1 MKLTHTAIRR
11 PVTTM
16 MVFLCFVV
24 LGGLSVRMIPLEFF
38 PDISFPF
45 MFVDM
50 PYPGS
55 SPEET
60 ERLISKPAEEALATL
75 TGLREMSTSTS
86 ERGTQIQLRYEWGT
100 DIQKKSLQVQEKL
113 DGVRATFPDD
123 FDRFFIFKASTSGD
137 PMLVLRIS
145 SDRDLSGS
153 YDLLERNLK
162 RRLEGVEG
170 VAEARLYG
178 VDRQE
183 ILINVKPERLMAYG
197 IDVNQLVSEL
207 RAASFSASAGRITD
221 GHQRMVLRPIGEWRS
236 IDEIS
241 DIPLADGRI
250 KLSDVAE
257 VTLGSP
263 KVDHGRRLDRKPA
276 IGLDIIKESG
286 ANTVDVQRKVKE
298 VVAEV
303 STLPD
308 MQGIQIMTMF
318 DQASG
323 IISSLQ
329 ELLKSGLIGALLS
342 FVMLFYFL
350 RNLTNTLVVAL
361 AVPISLLITIGFMYM
376 GGYSLNILSMMG
388 LMLAVGMLVDN
399 AVVVTESIHRHRLN
413 GMDPLEATIT
423 GVKEVGLAVIAGSMT
438 SVIVFMPNIVAS
450 ADEVAVFLSHVAIAI
465 TVAMLTSLTL
475 SLTVVPML
483 YAKLQ
488 GQQEP
493 KESRLVAKMTLLY
506 SRALRTILNRPVW
519 TTIGIVLI
527 LASVAIPLKFVNIS
541 MNDDGGERRELR
553 MFLNVNGTYQLE
565 EVRSAVAQYE
575 DYIYSIKDSLEIES
589 VYSFFTTDF
598 AQLTI
603 MLDEDGTMPVDHIRN
618 SIRDNMPMHAI
629 CSPAFDFRRSASGE
643 NLVRVMLYGEST
655 EELVEWSNQL
665 ASVLSRVP
673 GFKDVKSDAER
684 GSQEMQIRI
693 NQDRAIVQ
701 DIRAH
706 QVAEAVGTAIRGTNL
721 RRLRTESG
729 EVDVR
734 VSFDDE
740 NRQRIEHLQQV
751 PIGNTTL
758 AQVADIDVKRTP
770 PTIFRFNRSTSMG
783 INMNLEDGLNMQ
795 DASARITQVMSGIQL
810 PAGVRW
816 SLGQTFERDQE
827 QMNTMLINML
837 LALALIYLVM
847 ASLFESLIFPSA
859 IMTTILFS
867 IVGVF
872 WFFLVTGTTFSL
884 MAMIG
889 ILILMGVVV
898 NNGIVLIDHIRQLR
912 DKGMD
917 RKDAVVQAGTDRFR
931 PILMTAGTTILGL
944 LPLCFGSAR
953 IGGDGPSYFPMARAI
968 VGGLAFSTVITML
981 VLPSIYLALDS
992 LRSWTSNVVQF
1003 AFSSGAEKKLENKPI
1018 S

>member
-1 MKLTHTAIRR
+1 MKITQAAIRR

-16 MVFLCFVV
+16 MVFVCFVV
-24 LGGLSVRMIPLEFF
+24 LGGISIRSIPLEFF

-60 ERLISKPAEEALATL
+60 ERLIAKPAEEALATL
-75 TGLREMSTSTS
+75 TGVREMTTFTS
-86 ERGTQIQLRYEWGT
+86 ERGVQLQLRFEWGT
-100 DIQKKSLQVQEKL
+100 DIQKKGLQVQEKL
-113 DGVRATFPDD
+113 DGVRGTFPED
-123 FDRFFIFKASTSGD
+123 FDRFNVFKASTTGE

-145 SDRDLSGS
+145 SNRDLSGS

-178 VDRQE
+178 VDRLE

-197 IDVNQLVSEL
+197 LDVNQLVSEL

-221 GHQRMVLRPIGEWRS
+221 GNQRMVLRPIGEWRS
-236 IDEIS
+236 VEEIS
-241 DIPLADGRI
+241 DIPLANGRI
-250 KLSDVAE
+250 KLSDVAD
-257 VTLGSP
+257 VTMGSP

-286 ANTVDVQRKVKE
+286 ANTVEVQRAVNE
-298 VVAEV
+298 AVAEV

-318 DQASG
+318 DQGSG
-323 IISSLQ
+323 IISSLR

-350 RNLTNTLVVAL
+350 RNMANTLVVAL

-413 GMDPLEATIT
+413 GMAPYEATIA

-438 SVIVFMPNIVAS
+438 SIIVFMPNIVSA
-450 ADEVAVFLSHVAIAI
+450 ADEVGLFLSHVAIAI

-488 GQQEP
+488 GQKEP
-493 KESRLVAKMTLLY
+493 KESKMIARMTQLY
-506 SRALRTILNRPVW
+506 STSLRAILNRPVW
-519 TTIGIVLI
+519 TTVGILLI
-527 LASVAIPLKFVNIS
+527 LASVAIPISFVKIS

-553 MFLNVNGTYQLE
+553 MFLNLNGTYQLE
-565 EVRSAVAQYE
+565 EVRSAVAFYE
-575 DYIYSIKDSLEIES
+575 DYLYEIKDSLEIES
-589 VYSFFTTDF
+589 VYSFFTPNF
-598 AQLTI
+598 AQITI
-603 MLDEDGTMPVDHIRN
+603 TLDEDGTMPVDKIRTK
-618 SIRDNMPMHAI
+618 IRDNMPMHAI

-655 EELVEWSNQL
+655 EELVELSQQL
-665 ASVLSRVP
+665 ASVMARVP
-673 GFKDVKSDAER
+673 GFKDVKSDAEQ

-693 NQDRAIVQ
+693 NPDRALVQ
-701 DIRAH
+701 NVTANQLAD
-706 QVAEAVGTAIRGTNL
+706 AVGTAIRGTNL
-721 RRLRTESG
+721 RRMRTANG

-734 VSFDDE
+734 VSFDEE

-751 PIGNTTL
+751 PIGKTTL
-758 AQVADIDVKRTP
+758 AQVADIDVRRTP

-783 INMNLEDGLNMQ
+783 INMNLEDGLTVQ
-795 DASARITQVMSGIQL
+795 EAGTRISQVMSGIEL

-816 SLGQTFERDQE
+816 SLGQSFERDQD

-912 DKGMD
+912 EKGLE

-968 VGGLAFSTVITML
+968 VGGLAFSTIITML

-992 LRSWTSNVVQF
+992 LRTWTANVLQF
-1003 AFSSGAEKKLENKPI
+1003 ATAGKVEKNVENLSI
-1018 S
+1018 

>member
-1 MKLTHTAIRR
+1 MKLTQSAIRR

-24 LGGLSVRMIPLEFF
+24 LGGISIRTIPLEFF

-60 ERLISKPAEEALATL
+60 ERLIAKPAEEALATL
-75 TGLREMSTSTS
+75 TGVREMSTFTS
-86 ERGTQIQLRYEWGT
+86 ERGVQLQLRFEWGT
-100 DIQKKSLQVQEKL
+100 DIQKKGLQVQEKL
-113 DGVRATFPDD
+113 DGVRGTFPDD
-123 FDRFFIFKASTSGD
+123 FERFNVFKASTSGD

-145 SDRDLSGS
+145 SNRDLSGS

-178 VDRQE
+178 VDRLE

-197 IDVNQLVSEL
+197 LDVNQLVSEL
-207 RAASFSASAGRITD
+207 RAASFSASAGRITE
-221 GHQRMVLRPIGEWRS
+221 GNQRMVLRPIGEWRS
-236 IDEIS
+236 VDEIS
-241 DIPLADGRI
+241 DIPLANGRL

-257 VTLGSP
+257 VTMGSP

-286 ANTVDVQRKVKE
+286 ANTVEVQRAVNE
-298 VVAEV
+298 VVEEV
-303 STLPD
+303 SKLPD

-318 DQASG
+318 DQGSG
-323 IISSLQ
+323 IISSLR

-413 GMDPLEATIT
+413 GMAPYEATIA

-438 SVIVFMPNIVAS
+438 SIIVFMPNIVSA
-450 ADEVAVFLSHVAIAI
+450 ADEVGVFLSHVAVAI

-488 GQQEP
+488 GQKEP
-493 KESRLVAKMTLLY
+493 KESKLIARMTQLY
-506 SRALRTILNRPVW
+506 SSSLRSILSRPIW
-519 TTIGIVLI
+519 TTVGILLI
-527 LASVAIPLKFVNIS
+527 LASVAIPISFVKIS

-553 MFLNVNGTYQLE
+553 MFLNLNGTYQLE
-565 EVRSAVAQYE
+565 EVRSAVAYYE
-575 DYIYSIKDSLEIES
+575 DYLYDIKDSLEIES
-589 VYSFFTTDF
+589 VYSFFTTNF
-598 AQLTI
+598 AQITI
-603 MLDEDGTMPVDHIRN
+603 TLDDNGEMPVDLIRN
-618 SIRDNMPMHAI
+618 KIRDNMPMHAI

-655 EELVEWSNQL
+655 EELVELSQQL
-665 ASVLSRVP
+665 ASVMARVP

-693 NQDRAIVQ
+693 NPDRAIVQ
-701 DIRAH
+701 NVNANQLAD
-706 QVAEAVGTAIRGTNL
+706 AVGTTIRGTNL
-721 RRLRTESG
+721 RRMRTSSG

-734 VSFDDE
+734 VSFDEE
-740 NRQRIEHLQQV
+740 NRQSIEHLQQV

-758 AQVADIDVKRTP
+758 AQIADIDVRRTP

-783 INMNLEDGLNMQ
+783 INMNLEDGVTVQ
-795 DASARITQVMSGIQL
+795 EAGARISQVMSGIEL

-816 SLGQTFERDQE
+816 SLGQSFERDQD

-872 WFFLVTGTTFSL
+872 WFFLITGTTFSL

-912 DKGMD
+912 EKGLD

-992 LRSWTSNVVQF
+992 LRTWTSNVIKF
-1003 AFSSGAEKKLENKPI
+1003 ATSVDVEKKVEKLPI
-1018 S
+1018 